1 MVRRSPN
8 SSAAG
13 VQQVRKTAVAPVHF
27 HYSCLFFLERNPKVV
42 CRRVRV
48 CRHSRPNRCCIAFSY
63 HKWST
68 RSFYSTSI
76 HGVHSSLGS
85 ALPPTTFQ
93 WFPLILYTAVCAAD
107 CYHVQSSAPP
117 PIYVYIHTQEHLF
130 AVSSSTYIVSNRAS
144 RPVSLSHLD
153 KSLNHHNPPL
163 LN

>member
-85 ALPPTTFQ
+85 TPPPTTFQ
-93 WFPLILYTAVCAAD
+93 CSLAYYLLRYVLRTVSTCRSVLLPLST
-107 CYHVQSSAPP
+107 
-117 PIYVYIHTQEHLF
+117 F
-130 AVSSSTYIVSNRAS
+130 TYIPKSIFSRCHRAHTRS
-144 RPVSLSHLD
+144 TTSPSVSLSISYIAVVLKPH
-153 KSLNHHNPPL
+153 
-163 LN
+163 